1 MSGMPRMT
9 VSAPRELLREFMW
22 LCHRRDKSASE
33 VLRDFMQEFV
43 DSRFAELDA
52 RNAAHTLRVFN
63 EGASE
68 TSDELALVE
77 LALREAVA
85 CGPRGGD
92 P

>member
-9 VSAPRELLREFMW
+9 VSAPGELLREFMW

-33 VLRDFMQEFV
+33 VVREYMQEFV

-52 RNAAHTLRVFN
+52 RNAAHTLRVFE

-68 TSDELALVE
+68 SSDELALVA
-77 LALREAVA
+77 LAVGKAAA